1 MAEADFPPG
10 HERDH
15 AHRREKS
22 AIFLVGL
29 TPDLFNSKGEPTF
42 GPAPMSILD
51 QASGLLRWE
60 PIGEAGGM
68 VTPAMLSRYDALYL
82 NTPKVTAASFAGA
95 RVKTRIIARHGVG
108 FDSID
113 LAALTQHGV
122 VLTNTPFAIRRPA
135 AAMALT
141 FMLALG
147 QRMIVKDRLTRT
159 GRWTERND
167 YMGRGLTGRVLGLV
181 GVGGIAKELA
191 RLVAPFDMRV
201 IGAGRGQTRKGAS
214 PVSPFMDE
222 GVARVDLATVLR
234 EADYAV
240 IACALNDSTRHLI
253 GAAEFAQMKPTA
265 YLINIA
271 RGAVVDETALV
282 IALKQGTIAGA
293 GLDVFEQEPVATD
306 NPLLAFDNV
315 IVSPHSLCW
324 TDETFEGIARSAMTS
339 IIDML
344 SRRRPRHVVNEDVL
358 AHPGVRA
365 WLRD

>member
-1 MAEADFPPG
+1 MVEAGFLPK
-10 HERDH
+10 
-15 AHRREKS
+15 HRWDQREGQS
-22 AIFLVGL
+22 AFLVGL

-42 GPAPMSILD
+42 GPAPMSILG
-51 QASGLLRWE
+51 QASGFLQWE
-60 PIGEAGGM
+60 AVDEVSGM

-82 NTPKVTAASFAGA
+82 NTPKVTAASFTGA
-95 RVKTRIIARHGVG
+95 AVKTRIIARHGVG

-113 LAALTQHGV
+113 LASLTAHGV
-122 VLTNTPFAIRRPA
+122 MLTNTPFAIRRPA

-147 QRMIVKDRLTRT
+147 QRMLVKDRLTRT

-191 RLVAPFDMRV
+191 RLVAPFEMRV
-201 IGAGRGQTRKGAS
+201 IGAGREQTRRNAP
-214 PVSPFMDE
+214 PVPPFMDD
-222 GVARVDLATVLR
+222 GVSRVDLATVLR
-234 EADYAV
+234 ESDYIV
-240 IACALNDSTRHLI
+240 LACSLNDSTHHLI
-253 GAAEFAQMKPTA
+253 GAAELALMKPTS

-271 RGAVVDETALV
+271 RGAVVDEAAL
-282 IALKQGTIAGA
+282 IAALGKGAIAGA
-293 GLDVFEQEPVATD
+293 GLDVFEQEPAATD
-306 NPLLAFDNV
+306 NLLFAFDNV

-339 IIDML
+339 IVDML
-344 SRRRPRHVVNEDVL
+344 SRRRPAHVVNEDVL
-358 AHPGVRA
+358 ADPRVRE